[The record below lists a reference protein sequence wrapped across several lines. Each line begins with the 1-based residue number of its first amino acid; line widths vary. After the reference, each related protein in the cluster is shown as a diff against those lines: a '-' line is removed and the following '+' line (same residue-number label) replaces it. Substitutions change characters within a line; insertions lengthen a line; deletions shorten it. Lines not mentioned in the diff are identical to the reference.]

1 MGSNMMG
8 PNSVE
13 SNSVEARNPEA
24 SCEDASRI
32 TSPEFGALLAG
43 GAVPIL
49 PFGAMEQHGPH
60 LPLST
65 DTIMAEGLARR
76 VAAAVDGI
84 VLPPIGYGQTS
95 DNAAFPG
102 TITLSFDTV
111 RAITTDIAAALQSQ
125 GARALVVVN
134 GDFGNQ
140 APLRQAAREIS
151 ERLGL
156 PVLVVNY
163 PGMAEIAAEL
173 CTTEPAGL
181 GLYHAEEF
189 ETSLVLLLR
198 PGDVRMDRAV
208 AEYPVYPPT
217 FPAVPTGLDKLS
229 RSGVFGD
236 PRPATAELGGRLINR
251 LAQEAIS
258 LVQAFL
264 AEHPAAGGDSI
275 GTAAQNP

>member
-1 MGSNMMG
+1 LTGAGTVAVS
-8 PNSVE
+8 
-13 SNSVEARNPEA
+13 SVEASGA
-24 SCEDASRI
+24 DASRI
-32 TSPEFGALLAG
+32 TSPEFGALLAR

-49 PFGAMEQHGPH
+49 PFGALEQHGPH

-65 DTIMAEGLARR
+65 DTIMVDGLTRR
-76 VAAAVDGI
+76 IAAAVDGI

-111 RAITTDIAAALQSQ
+111 RAITKDIAAALQAQ

-140 APLRQAAREIS
+140 APLRQAAREIT
-151 ERLGL
+151 EQPGL

-163 PGMAEIAAEL
+163 PGMVEIAADL

-189 ETSLVLLLR
+189 ETSLMLLLR

-236 PRPATAELGGRLINR
+236 PRPATAELGGRLMDR
-251 LAQEAIS
+251 LAQGAIS
-258 LVQAFL
+258 LVGAFL
-264 AEHPAAGGDSI
+264 AEHPPAAGDATGM
-275 GTAAQNP
+275 AAQNP